1 MNINFKNK
9 YQEKLYN
16 ELMTLVTDPS
26 IGGNEFV
33 IKDVAIKGQSN
44 LLYRIFTYSLPGFT
58 QFKLPSA
65 KDSRGTMFIVDKNT
79 GKAELIALPMQKFF
93 SVGEGEP
100 HLAKLHSVDN
110 AKRIY
115 MKEDGSLMTS
125 YVSPIDGELKL
136 KSKNNA
142 EYVNKSVI
150 GKALP
155 ENLMKDLMKAYIQ
168 DAICVD
174 LELTSPE
181 NRVLMEYKDYKL
193 HVLSARS
200 LLTGDKIDVRSD
212 FFKQEYPHIHD
223 ALVKEVPRNEYDL
236 NRSDIEGYVLEME
249 NGELLKVKTL
259 PYLSM
264 VAVVN
269 IQDMSK
275 LSVNLYAA
283 AVNEIL
289 DEVRSLFHY
298 RNRSENFPID
308 KLIAQADA
316 AEDYARKTYLPF
328 VKHVNEFVEKYKHL
342 DIKDYIIKAQQ
353 EDKDLMPVL
362 MTLYKGKEF
371 NLKDFAIKKF
381 GKKAL
386 SNF

>member
-1 MNINFKNK
+1 MNISFKND

-16 ELMTLVTDPS
+16 ELMTLATDPS
-26 IGGNEFV
+26 VGGNEFV
-33 IKDVAIKGQSN
+33 FKDVAIKGQDN
-44 LLYRIFTYSLPGFT
+44 LVYRIFTYSLPGFN

-65 KDSRGTMFIVDKNT
+65 KDSRGTMFIVDKDT

-110 AKRIY
+110 AKHIY

-125 YVSPIDGELKL
+125 YVCPVTGDLKL

-142 EYVNKSVI
+142 EYVNKNVI
-150 GKALP
+150 KKALP
-155 ENLMKDLMKAYIQ
+155 ENLAKDLMKAYNE
-168 DAICVD
+168 DSLCVD
-174 LELTSPE
+174 FELTSPE

-200 LLTGDKIDVRSD
+200 LLDGNKVNLRNED
-212 FFKQEYPHIHD
+212 FQKKYPHIYD

-298 RNRSENFPID
+298 RNRSENFPIE

-328 VKHVNEFVEKYKHL
+328 VKHINEFVENNKHL
-342 DIKDYIIKAQQ
+342 DVKDYIAKAQQ
-353 EDKDLMPVL
+353 EDKDLMPAL
-362 MTLYKGKEF
+362 MTLYKGKDF

-386 SNF
+386 SDL